1 VKCHCWRNLSISRV
15 YCRKHIWISL
25 CFNCHFPG
33 ETGWAGVYW
42 IKGWCKAAV
51 VTTGAINHAELQ
63 SNHHHQKTNIQ
74 FFTGRMPFLSPNQQC
89 QSTEWKNITF
99 HGLAYHKL
107 TWVNAECTLCMC
119 AVISHLW
126 CVLLVSAFLLSPWRH
141 TKFDGYWS
149 CQPIYRCVL
158 LLESTFFACIL
169 CCMYYPHSLSDFF
182 VKWVFVIQSLLLV
195 SVVTLWL
202 VLVIE
207 RSQVHTS
214 AELLW
219 CNKHA
224 LVPVWVST
232 GWAKINPTVLESR

>member
-1 VKCHCWRNLSISRV
+1 MQSSSQIITTNKPTSSFLQAGCPSCRPTNSVKAL
-15 YCRKHIWISL
+15 
-25 CFNCHFPG
+25 
-33 ETGWAGVYW
+33 
-42 IKGWCKAAV
+42 KGK
-51 VTTGAINHAELQ
+51 
-63 SNHHHQKTNIQ
+63 
-74 FFTGRMPFLSPNQQC
+74 
-89 QSTEWKNITF
+89 
-99 HGLAYHKL
+99 
-107 TWVNAECTLCMC
+107 
-119 AVISHLW
+119 ISHSMDLLTTSSPEWMLNVHYVCVQLYLW